1 MTENKGARARYNE
14 LENSNGPVLH
24 VRFEGTSR
32 DIPLE
37 LLKLRAGWSDA
48 QIIESVCAY
57 LDIGTARLRG
67 YVVER
72 HATGNLTVRPEAV
85 FG

>member
-1 MTENKGARARYNE
+1 MAENDKVQARYSQ
-14 LENSNGPVLH
+14 LENVQGAVLH
-24 VRFEGTSR
+24 VRYEGTSR

-37 LLKLRAGWSDA
+37 LLRLKVGASDDDIRAA
-48 QIIESVCAY
+48 VCAY
-57 LDIGTARLRG
+57 LDIGSARLRD

-72 HATGNLTVRPEAV
+72 HPNGNLTLRPEAV

>member
-1 MTENKGARARYNE
+1 MARNTHQATATAA
-14 LENSNGPVLH
+14 VH
-24 VRFEGTSR
+24 VRFDGVSYDLALAGLGLTYESDDDSVR
-32 DIPLE
+32 AAVARHLE
-37 LLKLRAGWSDA
+37 
-48 QIIESVCAY
+48 VPV
-57 LDIGTARLRG
+57 ARLDG

>member
-1 MTENKGARARYNE
+1 MSLHPQLFHAPAARLDRP
-14 LENSNGPVLH
+14 PVLH
-24 VRFEGTSR
+24 VRFDGVSR
-32 DIPLE
+32 DLPLE
-37 LLKLRAGWSDA
+37 RLDLGPGASDETVRAA
-48 QIIESVCAY
+48 V
-57 LDIGTARLRG
+57 ARVLELSPERLAG